1 MDAKKHI
8 RTGSIDVMIKTSL
21 SARKQYKKKGKQL
34 HPRNKREE
42 EKMGK
47 KIHQL
52 WCYVSSKKKKKTEKV
67 FTLQRAT
74 KRIWEVNSEERLKIT
89 VMEETVLQVDNKK
102 LF

>member
-52 WCYVSSKKKKKTEKV
+52 
-67 FTLQRAT
+67 
-74 KRIWEVNSEERLKIT
+74 
-89 VMEETVLQVDNKK
+89 
-102 LF
+102 